1 LFLSHNGGYYNT
13 GQEDVSIKVESRGK
27 YPGVKLHLEPEEV
40 SVILAQLGEGQDED
54 SGDLYELNLKMAKKI
69 SKLQEETPGLLDERT
84 PEQVKA
90 ILVKEVEKAAMQL
103 KMVEAGQDPSKV
115 DKDKL
120 KEALL
125 KYVKD

>member
-1 LFLSHNGGYYNT
+1 
-13 GQEDVSIKVESRGK
+13 
-27 YPGVKLHLEPEEV
+27 
-40 SVILAQLGEGQDED
+40 
-54 SGDLYELNLKMAKKI
+54 MAKKI
-69 SKLQEETPGLLDERT
+69 SKLQRGNSWAPGRRT

>member
-1 LFLSHNGGYYNT
+1 
-13 GQEDVSIKVESRGK
+13 VSIKVESRGK
-27 YPGVKLHLEPEEV
+27 YPGVKLHLEPEEIQT
-40 SVILAQLGEGQDED
+40 ILAGKDFWHPDDDTEAILV
-54 SGDLYELNLKMAKKI
+54 KMRKKI
-69 SKLQEETPGLLDERT
+69 IALQEETPGLLNERT